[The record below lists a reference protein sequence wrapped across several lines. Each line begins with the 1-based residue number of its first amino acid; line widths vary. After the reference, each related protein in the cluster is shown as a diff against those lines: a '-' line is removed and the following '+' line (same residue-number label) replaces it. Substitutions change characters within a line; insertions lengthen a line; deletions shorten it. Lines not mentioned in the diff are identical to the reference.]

1 MKAYLGFDT
10 SCYTTSA
17 AAALEDGGILDF
29 RTPIPVAQ
37 GAVGIRQQEA
47 VFLHV
52 KALSQLVSQ
61 LIEALHQLGGAA
73 IAGVGYSYAPTT
85 QEGSYMPV
93 FLPGT
98 SMGRSLAAALDCPSF
113 GFSHQQGHVRAAEY
127 GSDLPDEY
135 LALHVS
141 GGTTEILRIKKPGY
155 LVDVLGGTS
164 DISAG
169 QTIDRVG
176 VALGLPFPAGPHL
189 EALAQS
195 VSNSS
200 YEFRSRDMGTR
211 FSFSGMETAAQR
223 HIRQGADP
231 GELSLG
237 LFRSIGKVLCRS
249 IRHCVE
255 DTGLNTVL
263 FSGGVCSNT
272 ILRKVIGEEL
282 AGCTILFGQPKLC
295 SDNGVGIA
303 LLCKEAVCSKT

>member
-1 MKAYLGFDT
+1 LKAYLGFDT

-52 KALSQLVSQ
+52 KALSQLVEG
-61 LIEALHQLGGAA
+61 LMEALDQKGGVE

-85 QEGSYMPV
+85 REGSYMPV

-98 SMGRSLAAALDCPSF
+98 SMGRSLAAALNYPVH

-127 GSDLPDEY
+127 GNRLPDEY

-141 GGTTEILRIKKPGY
+141 GGTTEILRVKKPGY
-155 LVDVLGGTS
+155 DVNILGGTA

-189 EALAQS
+189 ESLALSAADS
-195 VSNSS
+195 P
-200 YEFRSRDMGTR
+200 YRFHSRDMGTQ

-223 HIRQGADP
+223 YIRDGAEP
-231 GELSLG
+231 GELALG
-237 LFRSIGKVLCRS
+237 LFRSIAKTLCRS

-255 DTGLNTVL
+255 ETGLNTLL
-263 FSGGVCSNT
+263 FSGGVCSNA
-272 ILRKVIGEEL
+272 ILREGIQEEL
-282 AGCTILFGQPKLC
+282 GDCTILFGQPKLC

-303 LLCKEAVCSKT
+303 LLCKEAVCSET